1 MDSKEIN
8 HIAKLARLKFDEGS
22 VESMTKDMNDILKWM
37 EILKSAD
44 TSVVDNTT
52 TEDTTP
58 LRQREDDVKISNLSE
73 ELMKNAPESY
83 EHYFVVPKVVE

>member
-22 VESMTKDMNDILKWM
+22 VEGITKDMNDILKWM
-37 EILKSAD
+37 DILQSAD
-44 TSVVDNTT
+44 TSSVDNN
-52 TEDTTP
+52 EDDAQE
-58 LRQREDDVKISNLSE
+58 LRQREDVVKISNLSE
-73 ELMKNAPESY
+73 DLMKNAPESY